1 MATAYPGG
9 VDNFTNP
16 TASDTLNSATVPHAE
31 QHANAN
37 DAIEA
42 IEGELGTNPSG
53 AYSTVKDRLDAIG
66 TTVTAPITN
75 AGSTVAPVIGIN
87 ASSSDTANYV
97 VQRDANQSFSI
108 GAINFDTL
116 SSQVSAAAK
125 LYWDGQQ
132 TLNLGLGGGNVSIAL
147 GQEIISYVTNAE
159 ATTLAVGEVVYLY
172 GAQGDRPTVKRASNA
187 SDTTSSKT
195 FGIVA
200 ESIAAG
206 GSGFVMNRGVAQKV
220 NTAAFNPG
228 DILWLGSTPGT
239 FTTTKPV
246 APEHLVFVGVVL
258 RSNSGNGLVF
268 VSPQNGYELDEIH
281 DVLLTNETDGD
292 LLKYDGASGL
302 WKNAAQSTLGVS
314 YTQVSG
320 LGTAATKDTG
330 VAGGVATL
338 DGAGLVPTNQLP
350 ALAITNTFVV
360 SSQAA
365 MLALTAQP
373 GDVAVRTDLSK
384 SYILTADPAST
395 LANWQEL
402 LTPPD
407 AVTSVDGRTGAVTL
421 TDKYASLAAANA
433 FTVGGHT
440 ITNAAA
446 GVVPLTVTG
455 AASQSA
461 DLLNVA
467 ASGGTSV
474 FKINSTGTL
483 LMGSGLGVAADY
495 IISRGLTTGAYL
507 QTSSTH
513 MYAQARDAA
522 NIPLIAKG
530 AASQTA
536 NLQEWQDSTP
546 TTVAALSP
554 FGSMALGATG
564 YVGRLTVYTNAA
576 ATIGAVIRG
585 AASQTANL
593 QEWQTS
599 AAGVVTKVE
608 ANGALAV
615 LPASAAN
622 GYALF
627 ARSPSAS
634 VIGAIIR
641 GAASQSANLTEW
653 QDSTPTTKSLIDSTG
668 AFKTSTYGNAIGLIT
683 GGSTWAGWTPV
694 LEVRATNAAHSALNI
709 FANGGPIFRAY
720 DGSGNARGAWAGDG
734 SVVVGASNTKLGTLS
749 VYVDA
754 AATVGAIIRGAAS
767 QTANLQEW
775 QNSAGTAGS
784 YITANNLFSTGK
796 IGLNTAPSTGVML
809 YSVVSSATTFGAIF
823 DGAASQSAD
832 LVQYRTS
839 GASVL
844 GGRNANAQIFS
855 GSTAPITAT
864 FVATTAASGDGTT
877 ATLTTAVAHNM
888 AVGDMVTVAGV
899 TPTGYNGTFR
909 VTAVPT
915 TTSLSY
921 ANATTGAQ
929 TVAGTVSVAVQASI
943 TMRSAA
949 TVGLVV
955 RMAGAVGSGADPIR
969 VTNSGGSTVA
979 YVNNYGAFYGA
990 AFGPVNQTGGYLST
1004 NNSSTVLV
1012 QTNVT
1017 TVVPLTVKAMASQ
1030 TANLQ
1035 EWQTSAGDL
1044 IAEVS
1049 PSVFRVGKNAAYPAR
1064 FLVGASDLTSAISVN
1079 THSTTE
1085 IGLAIRG
1092 VASQT
1097 ANLQEWQSS
1106 GGTLI
1111 GRVSSSGVALFANV
1125 GLNTGNVYVAEE
1137 NAGGF
1142 VRITKQTAAAA
1153 NPSADQGKLYFR
1165 DGTNAGTLKL
1175 VVIAGAT
1182 GAETTI
1188 LDNIPQ

>member
-9 VDNFTNP
+9 LDNFTNP

-147 GQEIISYVTNAE
+147 GQEVISYVTNAE

-206 GSGFVMNRGVAQKV
+206 QSGFVMNRGVAQKV

-258 RSNSGNGLVF
+258 RANAGNGLVF

-281 DVLLTNETDGD
+281 DVLLTSETDGD

-320 LGTAATKDTG
+320 LGTAATKDAG

-360 SSQAA
+360 ASQAA

-407 AVTSVDGRTGAVTL
+407 AVSSVDGRTGAVTL
-421 TDKYASLAAANA
+421 SDLYAAKTHAATHGAAGSDPVTIAASQISDGATTFARLASANA
-433 FTVGGHT
+433 FTVGGHV
-440 ITNAAA
+440 ITN
-446 GVVPLTVTG
+446 
-455 AASQSA
+455 S
-461 DLLNVA
+461 VA
-467 ASGGTSV
+467 ATIPLKLVGASGQS
-474 FKINSTGTL
+474 
-483 LMGSGLGVAADY
+483 
-495 IISRGLTTGAYL
+495 GAYL
-507 QTSSTH
+507 EARDSANAIKFQVSSTGQGFFGGGTGNYSTAP
-513 MYAQARDAA
+513 MVGVLNSTAAQIGLIVKGATSQSGNLQEWQDNSGGILSRVRNDGHIVASSGMSVTSIYSTTAGGPRLDLGTSYTLVSTTAA
-522 NIPLIAKG
+522 NVGLIVKG

-536 NLQEWQDSTP
+536 NLQEWQS
-546 TTVAALSP
+546 S
-554 FGSMALGATG
+554 
-564 YVGRLTVYTNAA
+564 A
-576 ATIGAVIRG
+576 ATIYLRVDAGGSLFANSTSGNYAVGTNVGFKASSAAVIPLSIAA
-585 AASQTANL
+585 AASQTADL
-593 QEWQTS
+593 TRWYASDGTTVL
-599 AAGVVTKVE
+599 AKVLSGGNMV
-608 ANGALAV
+608 ATD
-615 LPASAAN
+615 
-622 GYALF
+622 F
-627 ARSPSAS
+627 R
-634 VIGAIIR
+634 
-641 GAASQSANLTEW
+641 T
-653 QDSTPTTKSLIDSTG
+653 
-668 AFKTSTYGNAIGLIT
+668 TSTYGL
-683 GGSTWAGWTPV
+683 
-694 LEVRATNAAHSALNI
+694 
-709 FANGGPIFRAY
+709 
-720 DGSGNARGAWAGDG
+720 
-734 SVVVGASNTKLGTLS
+734 LGES
-749 VYVDA
+749 
-754 AATVGAIIRGAAS
+754 
-767 QTANLQEW
+767 
-775 QNSAGTAGS
+775 
-784 YITANNLFSTGK
+784 
-796 IGLNTAPSTGVML
+796 
-809 YSVVSSATTFGAIF
+809 
-823 DGAASQSAD
+823 
-832 LVQYRTS
+832 
-839 GASVL
+839 
-844 GGRNANAQIFS
+844 
-855 GSTAPITAT
+855 
-864 FVATTAASGDGTT
+864 
-877 ATLTTAVAHNM
+877 
-888 AVGDMVTVAGV
+888 
-899 TPTGYNGTFR
+899 
-909 VTAVPT
+909 
-915 TTSLSY
+915 
-921 ANATTGAQ
+921 
-929 TVAGTVSVAVQASI
+929 
-943 TMRSAA
+943 
-949 TVGLVV
+949 
-955 RMAGAVGSGADPIR
+955 
-969 VTNSGGSTVA
+969 NSGGRLYMV
-979 YVNNYGAFYGA
+979 
-990 AFGPVNQTGGYLST
+990 
-1004 NNSSTVLV
+1004 
-1012 QTNVT
+1012 
-1017 TVVPLTVKAMASQ
+1017 
-1030 TANLQ
+1030 
-1035 EWQTSAGDL
+1035 
-1044 IAEVS
+1044 
-1049 PSVFRVGKNAAYPAR
+1049 
-1064 FLVGASDLTSAISVN
+1064 
-1079 THSTTE
+1079 
-1085 IGLAIRG
+1085 
-1092 VASQT
+1092 
-1097 ANLQEWQSS
+1097 
-1106 GGTLI
+1106 
-1111 GRVSSSGVALFANV
+1111 
-1125 GLNTGNVYVAEE
+1125 
-1137 NAGGF
+1137 
-1142 VRITKQTAAAA
+1142 KQTAANN
-1153 NPSADQGKLYFR
+1153 NPGAGIGVIYFR

-1175 VVIAGAT
+1175 VVRAGAA